1 MLKSIRVR
9 LTLWYLVVFG
19 ALLIVFSAY
28 VYSLVSQDMRRRF
41 DVSLSRSAQAMASY
55 FTEFAER
62 QNVEAG
68 AKETVKELKEGRES
82 TAIYREGQLLAS
94 SSDDVVAAIKST
106 GIKKTLNPDSKPAFA
121 TL

>member
-9 LTLWYLVVFG
+9 LTLWYLLVFG

-28 VYSLVSQDMRRRF
+28 IYSLVSRDMRSRF
-41 DVSLSRSAQAMASY
+41 DASLSRNAQAMASY

-62 QNVEAG
+62 KNVEAG
-68 AKETVKELKEGRES
+68 AKETVKELREGRES

-94 SSDDVVAAIKST
+94 NDDDVIAAVKST
-106 GIKKTLNPDSKPAFA
+106 GIQESFGPESKP
-121 TL
+121 